1 MVTVK
6 SVFCAEKYI
15 LWHDRLLWLVLVTY
29 CAVGGYAGFYDH
41 AVMDTY
47 KGVELFSLPEIMGL
61 FLSFSTVM
69 LTGYVIGGDF
79 SRRTIQ
85 NVLSVGIDKK
95 TYYYSRLL
103 AQGLLTGALFTGI
116 GLIHIIC
123 HSFWPQGDTDIRIA
137 FLWQKLVV
145 YMVVVLLQQLA
156 QVSVMNAVCYFVKNQ
171 LVAVVFG
178 TGMVYLEL
186 IIHQAAE
193 INGMASVRALADFL
207 PVNVY
212 RNIFAYAVYDMV
224 FTGKFF
230 GYGLSAILIIVVSSA
245 AGYVR
250 FCYDRD

>member
-6 SVFCAEKYI
+6 SVFRAEKYI
-15 LWHDRLLWLVLVTY
+15 LWHDRLLWLVLVMY

-116 GLIHIIC
+116 GLIHIYC
-123 HSFWPQGDTDIRIA
+123 RPPGFTVMPSGKYLA
-137 FLWQKLVV
+137 GG
-145 YMVVVLLQQLA
+145 LQ
-156 QVSVMNAVCYFVKNQ
+156 S
-171 LVAVVFG
+171 G
-178 TGMVYLEL
+178 
-186 IIHQAAE
+186 
-193 INGMASVRALADFL
+193 
-207 PVNVY
+207 
-212 RNIFAYAVYDMV
+212 
-224 FTGKFF
+224 
-230 GYGLSAILIIVVSSA
+230 SA
-245 AGYVR
+245 ANLIGVQYN
-250 FCYDRD
+250 FLT